1 LLTLINDVLDLA
13 KIESGQI
20 ALDSSTFEL
29 LDFVQTTL
37 ILTRQRAERGGLK
50 IQFSIEGEGRCVADK
65 TKLRQ
70 VLLNLL
76 TNAIKYTLPGG
87 VISLNVFVRSDEIQ
101 FEVIDTGIGIA
112 EDQLVEIFDDFRQV
126 DNILN
131 RTTEGTGL
139 GLAISKRLIEIHGGT
154 LKVESQ
160 PGVGSRFYFSLPQQN
175 G

>member
-1 LLTLINDVLDLA
+1 M
-13 KIESGQI
+13 
-20 ALDSSTFEL
+20 
-29 LDFVQTTL
+29 
-37 ILTRQRAERGGLK
+37 
-50 IQFSIEGEGRCVADK
+50 
-65 TKLRQ
+65 
-70 VLLNLL
+70 
-76 TNAIKYTLPGG
+76 
-87 VISLNVFVRSDEIQ
+87 ISLNVFVRSDEIQ